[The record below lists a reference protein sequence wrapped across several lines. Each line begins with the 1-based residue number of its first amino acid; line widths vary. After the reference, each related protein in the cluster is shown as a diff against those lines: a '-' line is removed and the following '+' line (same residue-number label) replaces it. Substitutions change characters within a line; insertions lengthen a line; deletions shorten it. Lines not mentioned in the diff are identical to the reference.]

1 MTDKIINTAALMA
14 ITTIAAGV
22 LIAIWFGIVGLKI
35 AATGAV
41 VFIAVWILNWWIRE
55 EKRNVKTENRR
66 KEI

>member
-1 MTDKIINTAALMA
+1 MTDKIINTVALMA
-14 ITTIAAGV
+14 ITAIAAGI

-41 VFIAVWILNWWIRE
+41 AFIAIWILNWWIRVK
-55 EKRNVKTENRR
+55 KRNAKTESGR

>member
-1 MTDKIINTAALMA
+1 MTDKIINTVALMA
-14 ITTIAAGV
+14 ITAIAAGI

-35 AATGAV
+35 TATGAV

-55 EKRNVKTENRR
+55 TESRR

>member
-1 MTDKIINTAALMA
+1 MIDKIINTVALMA
-14 ITTIAAGV
+14 ITAIAAGI

-55 EKRNVKTENRR
+55 EKRNAKTENRR

>member
-1 MTDKIINTAALMA
+1 MTDKVINVVAIMA
-14 ITTIAAGV
+14 VIAIAAGI
-22 LIAIWFGIVGLKI
+22 LIAIWFGTVGLKI

-55 EKRNVKTENRR
+55 EKRNAKTESRH

>member
-1 MTDKIINTAALMA
+1 MTDKIINTVALMA
-14 ITTIAAGV
+14 ITTIAAGI
-22 LIAIWFGIVGLKI
+22 LIAIWFGGVGLKI

-41 VFIAVWILNWWIRE
+41 VFIAAWILNWWIRE

>member
-1 MTDKIINTAALMA
+1 MTDKIINTVALMA

>member
-1 MTDKIINTAALMA
+1 MTDKIINTVALMA
-14 ITTIAAGV
+14 ITAIAAGI

-55 EKRNVKTENRR
+55 EKRNAKTENRR

>member
-1 MTDKIINTAALMA
+1 MTDKVINTVALIA
-14 ITTIAAGV
+14 ITTIVAGI

-55 EKRNVKTENRR
+55 TNY
-66 KEI
+66 

>member
-1 MTDKIINTAALMA
+1 MTDKVINTVALIA
-14 ITTIAAGV
+14 ITTIVAGI

-55 EKRNVKTENRR
+55 EKRNAKTENRR

>member
-1 MTDKIINTAALMA
+1 MTDKIINTVALMA
-14 ITTIAAGV
+14 ITTIAAGI

-35 AATGAV
+35 TATGAV

>member
-1 MTDKIINTAALMA
+1 MTDKIINTVALMA
-14 ITTIAAGV
+14 ITTIAAGI

>member
-1 MTDKIINTAALMA
+1 MTDKIINTVALMT
-14 ITTIAAGV
+14 ITAIAAGI

>member
-1 MTDKIINTAALMA
+1 MTDKVINTVALMA
-14 ITTIAAGV
+14 ITTIAAGI

-55 EKRNVKTENRR
+55 EKRNAKTENRR

>member
-1 MTDKIINTAALMA
+1 MTDKIINTVALMA
-14 ITTIAAGV
+14 ITTIAAGI

-41 VFIAVWILNWWIRE
+41 VFIAVWILSWLIRE
-55 EKRNVKTENRR
+55 KKRNVKTENRR

>member
-1 MTDKIINTAALMA
+1 MTDKIINTVALMA
-14 ITTIAAGV
+14 ITTIAAGI

-41 VFIAVWILNWWIRE
+41 VFIAVWFLNWWIGE
-55 EKRNVKTENRR
+55 KKRNVKTENRC

>member
-1 MTDKIINTAALMA
+1 MTDKIINTVALMA
-14 ITTIAAGV
+14 ITTIAAGI

-41 VFIAVWILNWWIRE
+41 VFIAVWFLNWWIGE
-55 EKRNVKTENRR
+55 KKRNVKTENRR

>member
-1 MTDKIINTAALMA
+1 MTDKIINTVALMA
-14 ITTIAAGV
+14 ITAIAAGI

-41 VFIAVWILNWWIRE
+41 VFIAVWVLNWWIRE

>member
-1 MTDKIINTAALMA
+1 MTDKIINTVALMA
-14 ITTIAAGV
+14 ITAIAAGI

-41 VFIAVWILNWWIRE
+41 AFIAVWILNWWIRE

>member
-1 MTDKIINTAALMA
+1 MTDKIINTVALMA
-14 ITTIAAGV
+14 ITAIAAGI

-41 VFIAVWILNWWIRE
+41 VFIAVWIINWWIRE
-55 EKRNVKTENRR
+55 EKRNAKTESRH

>member
-1 MTDKIINTAALMA
+1 MTDKIINTVALMA
-14 ITTIAAGV
+14 ITAIAAGI
-22 LIAIWFGIVGLKI
+22 LIAIWFGIVGFKI

>member
-1 MTDKIINTAALMA
+1 MTDKIINTVALMA
-14 ITTIAAGV
+14 ITTIAAGT